1 MMWSSRITS
10 IGFQFAVPV
19 GFGWW
24 LDRRWGTEPWL
35 TVVGALLGFL
45 TGTLALVQL
54 AKDGKLSKD
63 ERRQI
68 RRAIE
73 EIEEMDE

>member
-35 TVVGALLGFL
+35 MVVGALLGFL

-54 AKDGKLSKD
+54 AKDSA
-63 ERRQI
+63 
-68 RRAIE
+68 RAE
-73 EIEEMDE
+73 K